1 MYYQFSSVIQ
11 SCPTSWDSRD
21 CRRPDFPVHHPLAE
35 LAQTHVHWVGDAI
48 QPSHPL
54 SFTAPSDFS
63 LSRHQDLFQLVSSL
77 HQVDKVLEFQ
87 FQHQSFQWLFRIDF
101 QYHWLVWY
109 PCSPRDSQE
118 SSTLQFKSINFLA
131 LSFLYGPT
139 LTSIHDYWKNHSFD

>member
-54 SFTAPSDFS
+54 SFTAPPDFS

-109 PCSPRDSQE
+109 PCSPREFKNLLQHH
-118 SSTLQFKSINFLA
+118 SSKASILQHSAFFRVQLSHPYRLLEKS
-131 LSFLYGPT
+131 
-139 LTSIHDYWKNHSFD
+139 